1 MKLKKEVKHDIIAF
15 CTSITEQLTEDE
27 ARFFHFGITSSDVI
41 DSAHSIL
48 IKKSLGVILA
58 DYRSL
63 LKSLHQKAIE
73 TKDLPCIGRSH
84 GINAEP
90 MSFGQKFLNHYSE
103 LYRRYQELLSFYE
116 NDLTIQLSGAV
127 GNYTIVT
134 PEQEEQVA
142 KSLGFNVEPVSSQII
157 ARDRISKLM
166 SIIANFSAG
175 LERFCIEIRHLH
187 HSALKEVGEGFSKGQ
202 KGSSIMPHKKNPI
215 STENLSGIARLLRG
229 YLSPALENNLL
240 WHERDIS
247 HSSAER
253 VFLPDALG
261 FLSYSLRRCTS
272 TVENLV
278 IDRERV
284 QQNIPSEAV
293 YFSSYILH
301 QMLMK
306 TNKRREE
313 LYAMMQDFSFE
324 AMESKR
330 SFIDI
335 VREKLSEYDL
345 DLPQDET
352 ISMIY
357 LRHVESVFN
366 RVEKTYPVKDLD

>member
-15 CTSITEQLTEDE
+15 CTSITEQLTEEE

-41 DSAHSIL
+41 DSAHTIL
-48 IKKSLGVILA
+48 IKKSLDVIIK
-58 DYRSL
+58 DYKSL
-63 LKSLHQKAIE
+63 LKALHSKALD
-73 TKDLPCIGRSH
+73 TKGLPCIGRSH

-103 LYRRYQELLSFYE
+103 LYRRFEELISFYE

-134 PEQEEQVA
+134 PEQEEKVA
-142 KSLGFNVEPVSSQII
+142 KTLGFNVEPVSSQII

-166 SIIANFSAG
+166 GIIANFSAG

-215 STENLSGIARLLRG
+215 STENLSGISRLLRG

-261 FLSYSLRRCTS
+261 LMSYSLRRCTS

-278 IDRERV
+278 IDQKRIQE
-284 QQNIPSEAV
+284 NIPSESV

-301 QMLMK
+301 QMLIK
-306 TNKRREE
+306 TDKRREE
-313 LYAMMQDFSFE
+313 LYALMQDLSFE

-330 SFIDI
+330 SFIEI

-345 DLPQDET
+345 DLPQVDT
-352 ISMIY
+352 ISSIY
-357 LRHVESVFN
+357 LKHVDSVFN
-366 RVEKTYPVKDLD
+366 RVERIYPIKNLD